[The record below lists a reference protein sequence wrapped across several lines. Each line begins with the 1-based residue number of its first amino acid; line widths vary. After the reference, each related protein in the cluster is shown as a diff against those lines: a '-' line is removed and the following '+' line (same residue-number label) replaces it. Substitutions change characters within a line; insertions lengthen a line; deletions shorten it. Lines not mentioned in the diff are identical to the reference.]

1 MHYSVEAVSFTML
14 TRICLLLLA
23 AAAFLPAQII
33 WSTDMAGSY
42 KKALAENKPMVVL
55 FTRADGENCIKLANG
70 PLASREIN
78 SFASRALWVR
88 ADSANPD
95 QHASK
100 MMKELAI
107 DRVPYLAVL
116 DVGTEKIIERGAV
129 KGYFDTQRY
138 YFELSQIFLKPAEKV
153 SSRDLQIPSTLAPAT
168 KAAKILISPASASDK
183 PKP

>member
-1 MHYSVEAVSFTML
+1 ML
-14 TRICLLLLA
+14 TRTCLLILA
-23 AAAFLPAQII
+23 ASAFLPAQII
-33 WSTDMAGSY
+33 WSTDMVGSY

-70 PLASREIN
+70 PLSSREIN
-78 SFASRALWVR
+78 SFAARAIWVK

-95 QHASK
+95 QHATK

-138 YFELSQIFLKPAEKV
+138 YFELSQVFLRPAEKV
-153 SSRDLQIPSTLAPAT
+153 SSRDLQAPSTLATVT
-168 KAAKILISPASASDK
+168 KAAKILSSPPADSDK
-183 PKP
+183 PKR